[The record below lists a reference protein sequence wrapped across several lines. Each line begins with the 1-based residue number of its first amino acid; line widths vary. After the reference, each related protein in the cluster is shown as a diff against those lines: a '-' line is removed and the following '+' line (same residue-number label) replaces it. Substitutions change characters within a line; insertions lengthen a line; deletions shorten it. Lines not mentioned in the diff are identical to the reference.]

1 MTYASLLVAVE
12 EGPES
17 DGRVELACDL
27 ALAFDAH
34 LTGLCAGSIA
44 PPLYDPMT
52 GGAMVGELLALYRD
66 MAEAD
71 VERARVRFQE
81 LVQQRGV
88 EADWRG
94 KIGFPGQV
102 FSRAAR
108 AADLVLL
115 GSRSTRTPYHAPDV
129 ADVLMGC
136 GRPVLVVPPTR
147 LRNPVGE
154 PALIAWKDCRE
165 ARLAVAAAIPLLQ
178 RARGATLYSI
188 RSDDDDADAS
198 KEELADVAAWLGRH
212 EVAVETV
219 VAAPGEGSAG
229 RRILDDAEARG
240 AGLIVAGGYGH
251 ARLREWALGGVTRDL
266 IADSSISLCL
276 AH

>member
-27 ALAFDAH
+27 ALAFDAR
-34 LTGLCAGSIA
+34 LIGLCAGSIA

-71 VERARVRFQE
+71 VERARVRFLE
-81 LVQQRGV
+81 IIEQRGV
-88 EADWRG
+88 DAEWRG

-102 FSRAAR
+102 FARAAR
-108 AADLVLL
+108 SADLILL
-115 GSRSTRTPYHAPDV
+115 GARSSRTPYHAPDI
-129 ADVLMGC
+129 ADVLMAC
-136 GRPVLVVPPTR
+136 GRPILVVPPTR

-154 PALIAWKDCRE
+154 PALIAWKECRE

-178 RARGATLYSI
+178 RARGVTLYAI
-188 RSDDDDADAS
+188 RPDEDADEA
-198 KEELADVAAWLGRH
+198 KDELADVAAWLQRH
-212 EVAVETV
+212 EIAADTV
-219 VAAPGEGSAG
+219 VAPPGELSAG
-229 RRILDDAEARG
+229 QQILGEAEARQ

-266 IADSSISLCL
+266 IGDSPICLCL

>member
-12 EGPES
+12 DGPES

-44 PPLYDPMT
+44 PPLYDPMS

-71 VERARVRFQE
+71 VERARACFLE
-81 LVQQRGV
+81 IVQQRGV
-88 EADWRG
+88 DADWRG

-108 AADLVLL
+108 SADLVIL
-115 GSRSTRTPYHAPDV
+115 GARSTRTPYHAPDV
-129 ADVLMGC
+129 ADVLMGS
-136 GRPVLVVPPTR
+136 GRPILVIPPTR
-147 LRNPVGE
+147 LRNPVDE

-165 ARLAVAAAIPLLQ
+165 ARLAVAAAIHLLQ

-188 RSDDDDADAS
+188 RPDDDDVDAA
-198 KEELADVAAWLGRH
+198 KEELADVAAWLRRH
-212 EVAVETV
+212 EVAVDAV
-219 VAAPGEGSAG
+219 VAPPGERSAG
-229 RRILDDAEARG
+229 RQILDEAEARR

-251 ARLREWALGGVTRDL
+251 ARVREWALGGVTRDL
-266 IADSSISLCL
+266 VGDSQISLCL